1 MPLKN
6 SGHFLN
12 QRSHKPSLLPT
23 PEEEAALAASAT
35 GGPSFVLHTSIA
47 PNNPSS
53 QITYGLTIHH
63 AVTESEKT
71 VASSA
76 AIEPKKM
83 SHAPIVDAH
92 IEDTQVPRLK
102 PLLSCCCCCDRRFVT
117 PVALAS
123 TLIRDVVPVRPYAT
137 ISTPPLPPM
146 PRPRF
151 CMEEDRLPLLSSAPA
166 PSPTTSI
173 LATPRKCNNQ
183 PCVTALEGDWE
194 EMSKRSSPLTSC

>member
-1 MPLKN
+1 MGPTYHPSLATEAASTVIMPLKN

-123 TLIRDVVPVRPYAT
+123 TLVGRWR
-137 ISTPPLPPM
+137 
-146 PRPRF
+146 
-151 CMEEDRLPLLSSAPA
+151 
-166 PSPTTSI
+166 
-173 LATPRKCNNQ
+173 
-183 PCVTALEGDWE
+183 
-194 EMSKRSSPLTSC
+194 

>member
-1 MPLKN
+1 MSLKN

-12 QRSHKPSLLPT
+12 QRSHKTSLLPT

-53 QITYGLTIHH
+53 QITSGLTIRH

-92 IEDTQVPRLK
+92 IEDTQWHW
-102 PLLSCCCCCDRRFVT
+102 
-117 PVALAS
+117 
-123 TLIRDVVPVRPYAT
+123 
-137 ISTPPLPPM
+137 
-146 PRPRF
+146 RPRWWGDGGE
-151 CMEEDRLPLLSSAPA
+151 CGVEGWERVYGRGGD
-166 PSPTTSI
+166 
-173 LATPRKCNNQ
+173 
-183 PCVTALEGDWE
+183 VDALT
-194 EMSKRSSPLTSC
+194 L